1 MYGEMVDPY
10 SEDPKLK
17 EFIDVGMKFIQSLAS
32 VGIALPFYKLH
43 IYTKTYRD
51 YVDTLNKLQDRG
63 MQLLIHAG
71 HGSRI
76 WLMIFMNHVS
86 LLSTEI
92 VHIVSSSVVYT
103 NVISDSLAGFLI

>member
-1 MYGEMVDPY
+1 MIDAY

-32 VGIALPFYKLH
+32 IGMALPFYKLH

-63 MQLLIHAG
+63 MQLLIRPG
-71 HGSRI
+71 Q
-76 WLMIFMNHVS
+76 WK
-86 LLSTEI
+86 
-92 VHIVSSSVVYT
+92 
-103 NVISDSLAGFLI
+103 